1 MELQCFLTLAAF
13 NIQTLLTKWGGML
26 PLEKFWYI
34 FGFVGQATFASRFIV
49 QWIVSE
55 KAKKSIVP
63 IHFWFLSILG
73 GIILFI
79 YAIHIRDAVFIVGQ
93 GSGLIV
99 YSRNLVLINKHK
111 KFTEEIK
118 EQSKKEM

>member
-1 MELQCFLTLAAF
+1 MDVHFCITLAAF
-13 NIQTLLTKWGGML
+13 TIQNLITKWTGMSVI
-26 PLEKFWYI
+26 EKFWYI
-34 FGFVGQATFASRFIV
+34 FGFVGQAAFASRFIV

-73 GIILFI
+73 GLILFI

-93 GSGLIV
+93 GSGLLV

-111 KFTEEIK
+111 KSLK
-118 EQSKKEM
+118 QNM

>member
-13 NIQTLLTKWGGML
+13 NIQTLLTKWGGMS

-34 FGFVGQATFASRFIV
+34 FGFAGQATFASRFIV

-93 GSGLIV
+93 GSGLLV

-111 KFTEEIK
+111 KSTEEIK
-118 EQSKKEM
+118 EQSKKET